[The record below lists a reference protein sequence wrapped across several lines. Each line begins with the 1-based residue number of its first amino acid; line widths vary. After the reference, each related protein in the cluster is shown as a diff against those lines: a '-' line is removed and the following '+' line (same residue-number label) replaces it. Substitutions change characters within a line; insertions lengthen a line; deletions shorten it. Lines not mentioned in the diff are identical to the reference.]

1 MLAYQLKN
9 MFSNLSRHIYIFLTL
24 SVFAGVLFVSLPPM
38 ALENGAP
45 DTLNYRLNTGDK
57 LRIQVYGEEDLSLE
71 ARVSDSGDISYPF
84 LGVLKVI
91 GMTPG
96 QLAEHIAGKLRGDYL
111 VNPKVSVDIIE
122 YRLFYVNG
130 EVTAPG
136 GFPFQPGITVRK
148 AISLA
153 GGFKER
159 AAKDKIFIIRD
170 GSPNDKPTP
179 ASLDDKISPGDI
191 ITVEESFF

>member
-1 MLAYQLKN
+1 MLAIQLKN
-9 MFSNLSRHIYIFLTL
+9 MFSNLSRHLYILLTL
-24 SVFAGVLFVSLPPM
+24 SVFAGTLFVSLPLM
-38 ALENGAP
+38 ALENDAS

-71 ARVSDSGDISYPF
+71 ARVSDSGEISYPF

-91 GMTPG
+91 GMTLG

-130 EVTAPG
+130 EVTTPG

-159 AAKDKIFIIRD
+159 ADKDKIFIIRD
-170 GSPNDKPTP
+170 GSPNDKPAR
-179 ASLDDKISPGDI
+179 ASLDDKVSPGDI